1 MMPTTLTSLFLM
13 IKARSKIVILTI
25 LLTVFTA
32 TIVSL
37 LMPKYYK
44 ATTQLVVNY
53 KGADAVTGSSNP
65 SQLMPGYLA
74 TQVDLIKNRRVAL
87 QVVDDLGLPTNA
99 EMQEQFMDA
108 TEGRGDIRQ
117 WIATQLVKRLDV
129 SPLRESSVLEISF
142 SGKDRTLVADIANGF
157 ANAYQD
163 LTLQLKVEPAQKAA
177 NYFSDQVAL
186 LRSNLEQA
194 QSRLSQYQQ
203 EKGLTS
209 TDERLDIESTKL
221 SELSQQLVMAQTAAI
236 EAQSRRQNAQS
247 NANNSPDV
255 SSNPVIQGLRTE
267 AARASAK
274 LAELSERLGPSH
286 PQYEAAAAELRN
298 IRSQLNSEIA
308 RTSNTI
314 TSGAE
319 IQQQRANELRMQV
332 AQQKQEVLKLNRMRD
347 EFSVLQK
354 DVETAQKALDNVTQ
368 RFGQTTIEAQSE
380 HNDIAVISAA
390 LEPGSPYTPKIP
402 LNILLSLV
410 IGTVLGLGF
419 GLIAELMDRRIR
431 SSGDIAELLMVP
443 VISISHRRHAVTGP
457 KLLPSPSGRFLP
469 SA

>member
-1 MMPTTLTSLFLM
+1 ML
-13 IKARSKIVILTI
+13 KARSKIVIFTI

-37 LMPKYYK
+37 LLPKYYK

-87 QVVDDLGLPTNA
+87 QVVDDLDLPSNA
-99 EMQEQFMDA
+99 AIQEQFMDA

-117 WIATQLVKRLDV
+117 WIATQLLKRLSV

-142 SGKDRTLVADIANGF
+142 SGQDQALVADIANGF
-157 ANAYQD
+157 ASAYQD

-267 AARASAK
+267 LARASAK

-332 AQQKQEVLKLNRMRD
+332 AQQKQEVLKINRMRD
-347 EFSVLQK
+347 ELSVLQK

-380 HNDIAVISAA
+380 HNDIAVLSAA
-390 LEPGSPYTPKIP
+390 LEPGSAYTPKIP

-419 GLIAELMDRRIR
+419 GLIAELLDRRVR
-431 SSGDIAELLMVP
+431 SSDDIAELLRVP
-443 VISISHRRHAVTGP
+443 VISISHRKHAVTGP
-457 KLLPSPSGRFLP
+457 KLLPGPSGRYLP

>member
-1 MMPTTLTSLFLM
+1 MMPTNLTGLFLM
-13 IKARSKIVILTI
+13 LRARSKIVVMTI
-25 LLTVFTA
+25 LLTVATA

-37 LMPKYYK
+37 MLPKYYK

-74 TQVDLIKNRRVAL
+74 TQVDLVKNRRVAL
-87 QVVDDLGLPTNA
+87 QVVDDLGLPSNETLQA
-99 EMQEQFMDA
+99 QFMEA

-117 WIATQLVKRLDV
+117 WIATQLLKRLSV

-142 SGKDRTLVADIANGF
+142 SGQDQALVAVVANAF
-157 ANAYQD
+157 ASAYQD
-163 LTLQLKVEPAQKAA
+163 LTLQLKVDPAQKAA
-177 NYFSDQVAL
+177 NYFSDRVAV
-186 LRSNLEQA
+186 LRDNLELA
-194 QSRLSQYQQ
+194 QSRLSEYQQ

-209 TDERLDIESTKL
+209 TDERLDIETTKL
-221 SELSQQLVMAQTAAI
+221 SDLSQQLVMAQTEAI
-236 EAQSRRQNAQS
+236 EAQSRRHNAQS

-308 RTSNTI
+308 RTSGTI
-314 TSGAE
+314 SSGAA
-319 IQQQRANELRMQV
+319 IQQQRADELRMQV
-332 AQQKQEVLKLNRMRD
+332 AQQKQEVLKLNRTRD
-347 EFSVLQK
+347 EFAVLQK

-368 RFGQTTIEAQSE
+368 RFSQTTIEAQSE
-380 HNDIAVISAA
+380 HNDIAILSAA
-390 LEPGSPYTPKIP
+390 MEPGSPYTPKIP
-402 LNILLSLV
+402 LNILLSIF

-419 GLIAELMDRRIR
+419 GLIAELLDRRIR
-431 SSGDIAELLMVP
+431 SSDDIAELLMVP
-443 VISISHRRHAVTGP
+443 VISISHRKHAVTGP
-457 KLLPSPSGRFLP
+457 KRLPAPRGKFLP